1 MSNTLPGRALDIPVP
16 PQLEAAVEYHGTA
29 RYFGLY
35 WTPSGD
41 EVVVTDG
48 RSAHDGCWW
57 GYQAFVDHPL
67 SLIPLAGQRY
77 HLGSSDEPA
86 THWLIIDRQTR
97 LISIAPAGEALRFL
111 NAQHP
116 PLLRTQLTAEEWR
129 AAIEA
134 AHAQLQANLD
144 RVNSIDVRA
153 ALERQNAVVSDMS
166 TWLDQR
172 LPQDWQA
179 LLIKQLEGIPQD
191 EERWSEQDNH
201 TSPDCATG

>member
-1 MSNTLPGRALDIPVP
+1 
-16 PQLEAAVEYHGTA
+16 
-29 RYFGLY
+29 
-35 WTPSGD
+35 
-41 EVVVTDG
+41 
-48 RSAHDGCWW
+48 
-57 GYQAFVDHPL
+57 VDHPL

-97 LISIAPAGEALRFL
+97 LISIAPADEALRFL

-144 RVNSIDVRA
+144 RVNSIDVRT

-172 LPQDWQA
+172 LPKDWQA

>member
-16 PQLEAAVEYHGTA
+16 PQLESAVEYHGTA

-35 WTPSGD
+35 WTLSGD

-77 HLGSSDEPA
+77 HLGSA

-97 LISIAPAGEALRFL
+97 LISIAPVDEALRFL

-144 RVNSIDVRA
+144 RVNSIDVRT

-172 LPQDWQA
+172 LPKDWQA

>member
-35 WTPSGD
+35 WTLSGD

-67 SLIPLAGQRY
+67 SLIPLAGQHY

-97 LISIAPAGEALRFL
+97 LISMAPADEALRFL

-116 PLLRTQLTAEEWR
+116 PLLRTQLTADACGWR
-129 AAIEA
+129 SYSVSAEIIE
-134 AHAQLQANLD
+134 
-144 RVNSIDVRA
+144 RA
-153 ALERQNAVVSDMS
+153 RCCLEFTSSPRAGVSRDF
-166 TWLDQR
+166 TR
-172 LPQDWQA
+172 ATLPVGCD
-179 LLIKQLEGIPQD
+179 
-191 EERWSEQDNH
+191 
-201 TSPDCATG
+201 